1 MLRRDAF
8 EYIDNIENLLNKHD
22 VLLAGA
28 ESASIADTSA
38 PPTRNVSTPTVQ
50 IQQGDVFRDVT
61 SLKPNFLEKG
71 SNLMEVLH
79 WTEQAKNYIEAGYHQ
94 WVSSDPTG

>member
-1 MLRRDAF
+1 MYPITGDNAEDAIQKVEADAF
-8 EYIDNIENLLNKHD
+8 EYIDNIENLLNNHD
-22 VLLAGA
+22 VLLAEA

-38 PPTRNVSTPTVQ
+38 PPPRNVSTLTVQ

-61 SLKPNFLEKG
+61 SLKPNYLEKG

-79 WTEQAKNYIEAGYHQ
+79 WTEQARNSI
-94 WVSSDPTG
+94 

>member
-22 VLLAGA
+22 VLLAEA

-50 IQQGDVFRDVT
+50 IQQ
-61 SLKPNFLEKG
+61 
-71 SNLMEVLH
+71 
-79 WTEQAKNYIEAGYHQ
+79 
-94 WVSSDPTG
+94 